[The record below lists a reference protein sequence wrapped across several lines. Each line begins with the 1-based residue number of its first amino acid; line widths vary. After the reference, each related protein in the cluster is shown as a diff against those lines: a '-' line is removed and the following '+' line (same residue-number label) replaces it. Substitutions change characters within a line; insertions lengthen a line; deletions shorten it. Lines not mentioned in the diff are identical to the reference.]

1 MATAV
6 CSGSSPSAA
15 ILVDDDH
22 TFEDSTTNEWQR
34 RVNAYRP
41 QGRRNSI
48 ITVNSDFDVVEL
60 KEEDIAAKELEGLID
75 LTVDDDPVVRV
86 PRKRRQAPR
95 AKDPERQHES
105 IKIGKTTIRLK
116 RLYELDPA
124 QCPKS
129 ALDPQFLLVHSIN
142 ENLNTN
148 NFVISGLPFVRV
160 RSLMAKLPRKL
171 NEVAIVYELDETDD
185 RTINEQAVIEV
196 PSLAIVGPPRSLH
209 MTNALYPHHRYDPK
223 AFVNVEAVEKEGPLV
238 CRWKYFVHYRHA
250 QEKRIGK
257 AHHWTLE
264 RVRAEEV
271 KREDFKVS
279 EDQLRS
285 DWRGLT
291 IRGGAHIPEAQ
302 PQVLGQ
308 PAEKQKYTVF
318 DSFCGAGG
326 FSRGAER
333 AGVKIEYAVDS
344 WDRAC
349 NTYRLNF
356 PDTNLFEMTVDE
368 FILSQKNV
376 PMRVDILH
384 LSPPCQT
391 WSPAHTVAGQNDEA
405 NIASLFAC
413 RSLVEKIRPRVF
425 TLEQTFGIMQSAYAP
440 FFNSLVGGFTEFG
453 YSVTWKV
460 VHLQTWGLPQVRKRL
475 IMIGACPGEKLPP
488 FPRATHSE
496 TGAGGLLKYVTI
508 KDALKKI
515 KDDSTFHNPE
525 NEIRNTLPVGSVV
538 SDPNQILKRCVTCS
552 GGGNMHYSNTRAY
565 TVREFA
571 SLQGFPF
578 WHHFAEAPKSA
589 LKKQIGNAFPACVVR
604 PLYEHL
610 KNWLLAEDGLL
621 TAREARRSVGGR
633 EVVFLTEAPAP
644 TPCRVP
650 APIAMS
656 PSPLGTQGD
665 SEDNAMMLDEDD
677 KDDQIEIKF
686 YGDSDIEMADVPE
699 APRISDTPDTPLSYY
714 RYRSRSR
721 TMSLGPSPEP
731 VQFGVKDSP
740 IVID

>member
-6 CSGSSPSAA
+6 FSGSSPFAA
-15 ILVDDDH
+15 IVVDDDH
-22 TFEDSTTNEWQR
+22 TSEDKTTTEWQR

-41 QGRRNSI
+41 QGRENSVVTI
-48 ITVNSDFDVVEL
+48 NSDFDILEQ
-60 KEEDIAAKELEGLID
+60 KEEDIADRELENLID
-75 LTVDDDPVVRV
+75 LTVEDDPVVRH
-86 PRKRRQAPR
+86 RRGRRQPLP
-95 AKDPERQHES
+95 AKNPERHHQS
-105 IKIGKTTIRLK
+105 IGTGQRLIK
-116 RLYELDPA
+116 LKKFYELDPS

-129 ALDPQFLLVHSIN
+129 ALEPHFLLVKKIT
-142 ENLNTN
+142 EDLITN
-148 NFVISGLPFVRV
+148 KITITGLPFVRV

-171 NEVAIVYELDETDD
+171 NEVAVVYELDENDD
-185 RTINEQAVIEV
+185 RTINEQASIEV
-196 PSLAIVGPPRSLH
+196 PLSAIIGPSRSFH
-209 MTNALYPHHRYDPK
+209 TTNALYPHHRYDPK
-223 AFVNVEAVEKEGPLV
+223 AFANLEAVEKEGPLV
-238 CRWKYFVHYRHA
+238 CRWKYFVHYRDSR
-250 QEKRIGK
+250 EKKISK

-264 RVRAEEV
+264 RVREHEV
-271 KREDFKVS
+271 EREDFRVS
-279 EDQLRS
+279 EEDLRS
-285 DWRGLT
+285 DWRGVT
-291 IRGGAHIPEAQ
+291 IRGGAHLPETQ
-302 PQVLGQ
+302 PQVPGK
-308 PAEKQKYTVF
+308 PTEKQKYTVF

-333 AGVKIEYAVDS
+333 AGMKVQHAVDS

-349 NTYRLNF
+349 NTYRQNF

-368 FILSQKNV
+368 FILHQKDV
-376 PMRVDILH
+376 PMRVDVLH

-413 RSLVEKIRPRVF
+413 RSLVEKVRPRLF
-425 TLEQTFGIMQSAYAP
+425 TLEQTFGILQPAYSP
-440 FFNSLVGGFTEFG
+440 FFNTLLMGFTEFG
-453 YSVTWKV
+453 YSVTWKL

-496 TGAGGLLKYVTI
+496 TGAGGLEKYVTI
-508 KDALKKI
+508 KKALERI
-515 KDDSTFHNPE
+515 TNDCSWHNPE
-525 NEIRNTLPVGSVV
+525 EEMRDTLPTGSVV
-538 SDPNQILKRCVTCS
+538 SSPDEILKRAITCS
-552 GGGNMHYSNTRAY
+552 GGGNMHYSNIRAY

-578 WHHFAEAPKSA
+578 WHQFHKAPKSA

-610 KNWLLAEDGLL
+610 KNWLLAEDGL
-621 TAREARRSVGGR
+621 APACDVRASVGGR

-644 TPCRVP
+644 TPTPRRVP
-650 APIAMS
+650 VPVAM
-656 PSPLGTQGD
+656 PSLLRTQGD
-665 SEDNAMMLDEDD
+665 SANNAMLLYEDE
-677 KDDQIEIKF
+677 DDQIEIKF
-686 YGDSDIEMADVPE
+686 YGDSDIEMSDVPE
-699 APRISDTPDTPLSYY
+699 ASRSPDTPDTPLSYY

-731 VQFGVKDSP
+731 VQSGLKDSP